1 MNISKAVVD
10 LMKQLSHMTGLEPE
24 DYGYKGWSCPHCD
37 APLGSEL
44 LDMSVRQL
52 LVAQAHADGHCK
64 AKLTRKFNEYRRHEL
79 EIQPARNIPSPT
91 LRRSWTVGD

>member
-1 MNISKAVVD
+1 MSISKAVVD
-10 LMKQLSHMTGLEPE
+10 LMKQLVYMTGLEPG

-44 LDMSVRQL
+44 VDMSVRQL

-64 AKLTRKFNEYRRHEL
+64 AKLARKHYEDTQDLYTH
-79 EIQPARNIPSPT
+79 AHG
-91 LRRSWTVGD
+91 VMGD